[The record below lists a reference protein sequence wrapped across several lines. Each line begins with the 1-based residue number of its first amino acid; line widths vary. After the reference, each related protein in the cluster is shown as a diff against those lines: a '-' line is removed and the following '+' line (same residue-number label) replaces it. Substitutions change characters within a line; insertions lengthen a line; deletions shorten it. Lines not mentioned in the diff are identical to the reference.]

1 MDLNLIVQ
9 RESEK
14 LDKANVIKKIKTA
27 FQLGFDVVALNVV
40 IGAEH
45 LAAKN
50 KIPEPPQYSLAHPDL
65 QPLTPR
71 NRRLKILTR
80 LTANLTDSAES
91 HRLFQSPV
99 AKKYD
104 ILAISVT
111 QEKMFQGLCSQGEFD
126 IISLPLDS
134 RLPFVVKRTQYGA
147 ATGRGLFF
155 EIQYAPCIRDENS
168 LLNTIANCQTLTH
181 AGKGKPQELRGPKDA
196 ANLGFLF
203 GLSECTTQEAVFGNC
218 KGVIKHAAARLR
230 GSRNKRRPRRMPG
243 MLSHIFHCISLRLP
257 VLFHC
262 HKCSSTRTGT
272 ALPSCRRHVHFS
284 RVQFMPDSTPTSSH
298 RTIADAKDGF
308 RPLPSHYHIRINT

>member
-111 QEKMFQGLCSQGEFD
+111 QEKMFQ
-126 IISLPLDS
+126 
-134 RLPFVVKRTQYGA
+134 

-181 AGKGKPQELRGPKDA
+181 AGKGKGVIITSGAWMPQELRGPKDA

>member
-218 KGVIKHAAARLR
+218 KGVIKHAETRRKVDRAIIFSKTEAELPEKDKWLVDACKAPGVEEVASKPA
-230 GSRNKRRPRRMPG
+230 GSG
-243 MLSHIFHCISLRLP
+243 
-257 VLFHC
+257 
-262 HKCSSTRTGT
+262 
-272 ALPSCRRHVHFS
+272 
-284 RVQFMPDSTPTSSH
+284 DSQKGEGPPP
-298 RTIADAKDGF
+298 KKKKKKG
-308 RPLPSHYHIRINT
+308 NC

>member
-9 RESEK
+9 RGSEK

-40 IGAEH
+40 IGADQ
-45 LAAKN
+45 LGAKN
-50 KIPEPPQYSLAHPDL
+50 RIPEPPQYSLAHPDL

-80 LTANLTDSAES
+80 LTANLTDGAES

-99 AKKYD
+99 TKKYD

-111 QEKMFQGLCSQGEFD
+111 QEKMFQGMCNQGEFD
-126 IISLPLDS
+126 IVCLPLDD

-168 LLNTIANCQTLTH
+168 LRNTIANCQTLMH
-181 AGKGKPQELRGPKDA
+181 AGKGKGIIITSGAWMPQELRGPNDA

-203 GLSECTTQEAVFGNC
+203 GLSECTTREAVFGNC
-218 KGVIKHAAARLR
+218 KGVIKHSETRRKVDRSIIFSKTVAELPEKDKWLVDACKAPGVEEVARKPS
-230 GSRNKRRPRRMPG
+230 GSG
-243 MLSHIFHCISLRLP
+243 
-257 VLFHC
+257 
-262 HKCSSTRTGT
+262 
-272 ALPSCRRHVHFS
+272 
-284 RVQFMPDSTPTSSH
+284 DSQKQEGPPP
-298 RTIADAKDGF
+298 KKKKKKG
-308 RPLPSHYHIRINT
+308 NC

>member
-14 LDKANVIKKIKTA
+14 LDKPNVIKKIKTA
-27 FQLGFDVVALNVV
+27 FQLGYDVVALNVV
-40 IGAEH
+40 VGANE
-45 LAAKN
+45 LGSKN

-71 NRRLKILTR
+71 NRRLRILTR

-104 ILAISVT
+104 IIAVSVT
-111 QEKMFQGLCSQGEFD
+111 QEKMFQHLCNQGEFD
-126 IISLPLDS
+126 IVCLTLDD

-168 LLNTIANCQTLTH
+168 LRNTIANCQTLMH
-181 AGKGKPQELRGPKDA
+181 AGKGKGIIITSGAWMPQELRGPNDA
-196 ANLGFLF
+196 ANLGFLY
-203 GLSECTTQEAVFGNC
+203 GLSECTTREAVFGNC
-218 KGVIKHAAARLR
+218 RSVIMHAETRRKVDRAIVFSKSVDELPEKDKWLVEACKAPGVEEAAAKVA
-230 GSRNKRRPRRMPG
+230 GFGDSQKREGPPPKKKKKKG
-243 MLSHIFHCISLRLP
+243 HS
-257 VLFHC
+257 
-262 HKCSSTRTGT
+262 
-272 ALPSCRRHVHFS
+272 
-284 RVQFMPDSTPTSSH
+284 
-298 RTIADAKDGF
+298 
-308 RPLPSHYHIRINT
+308 